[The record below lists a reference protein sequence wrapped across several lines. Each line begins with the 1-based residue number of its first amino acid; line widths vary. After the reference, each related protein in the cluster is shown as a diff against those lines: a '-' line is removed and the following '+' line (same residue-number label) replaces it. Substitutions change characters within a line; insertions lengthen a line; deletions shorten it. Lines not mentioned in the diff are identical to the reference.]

1 MKIPRRN
8 FFHLA
13 VGVAALPVVSRF
25 ALAQTYPER
34 PITMIVPVAPGGTL
48 DVIGRLLAE
57 RMRRSL
63 RQPIIVENISVA
75 DGSIGTA
82 RAADARP
89 DGYTIVIGFVGT
101 HVMNGALYSLKY
113 DVLNDFAPISPL
125 STGSALLFG
134 RKTLPAKDVKELTA
148 WLKANPNKASAGVF
162 TAGTR
167 LLSLSFQ
174 RQTGVQFGLVPYRV
188 APPAMQDLVAG
199 QIDLLFAPLDWL
211 SLVQAGSIKGY
222 AVTSDTRLALAPDIP
237 TFAEMGLPALS
248 YSSWYGL
255 FAPRGTPNAIVSQLR
270 AATAESLADPAVRSR
285 LAEIGQEIF
294 PPERQN
300 PAALGALQKSDAEK
314 WWPLIKEYGIK
325 P

>member
-1 MKIPRRN
+1 MMKIPRRN

-63 RQPIIVENISVA
+63 RQPIIVENISGA

-134 RKTLPAKDVKELTA
+134 SKTLPAKDVKELTA
-148 WLKANPNKASAGVF
+148 WLKANPNKASA
-162 TAGTR
+162 
-167 LLSLSFQ
+167 
-174 RQTGVQFGLVPYRV
+174 
-188 APPAMQDLVAG
+188 
-199 QIDLLFAPLDWL
+199 
-211 SLVQAGSIKGY
+211 
-222 AVTSDTRLALAPDIP
+222 
-237 TFAEMGLPALS
+237 E
-248 YSSWYGL
+248 
-255 FAPRGTPNAIVSQLR
+255 
-270 AATAESLADPAVRSR
+270 
-285 LAEIGQEIF
+285 
-294 PPERQN
+294 
-300 PAALGALQKSDAEK
+300 
-314 WWPLIKEYGIK
+314 
-325 P
+325 